1 MHTSPQCRG
10 WAQGAK
16 RRAQKPDSEE
26 GWNGEPKEMHTSF
39 CNADAEGRVEEL
51 RKAPQKPHLIDFG
64 LQRRVGLGD
73 RNSGKNFRDK

>member
-1 MHTSPQCRG
+1 
-10 WAQGAK
+10 
-16 RRAQKPDSEE
+16 
-26 GWNGEPKEMHTSF
+26 MHTSF